1 MISQRCPEFQRQWVP
16 SGATK
21 GGRELILSVSLHS
34 PASLHYIIS
43 KRPCVPSYH
52 LRQDCTRT
60 LSVQLPLRT
69 LSLSL
74 SPSLFSSLSPSISA
88 SLPPFYS
95 FFPARPLR
103 LRSTHE
109 LRAFCPVCLF
119 LLLPLF
125 LLSPEEK
132 GTGGWIE
139 GAHKAAKRAG
149 GGRQQQ
155 VLADKQETGRVA
167 SQDLRFTFI
176 RFSFFLLAAGSG
188 ANQNTLDS
196 DAPSIIPGKDESWKR
211 IGEM

>member
-1 MISQRCPEFQRQWVP
+1 MGSLRGNR
-16 SGATK
+16 
-21 GGRELILSVSLHS
+21 GRSR
-34 PASLHYIIS
+34 A
-43 KRPCVPSYH
+43 
-52 LRQDCTRT
+52 D
-60 LSVQLPLRT
+60 PLRILALSCLFALHNIETT
-69 LSLSL
+69 LRSVVPPAAGLHTYTWCTTSAQNPLSL